1 MPALSYSITISDEES
16 AYLKSLIK
24 TRLSKHRLLT
34 VHASCYGSLKP
45 KQTKPLQMAWAL
57 V

>member
-24 TRLSKHRLLT
+24 TRTIQHRLLT